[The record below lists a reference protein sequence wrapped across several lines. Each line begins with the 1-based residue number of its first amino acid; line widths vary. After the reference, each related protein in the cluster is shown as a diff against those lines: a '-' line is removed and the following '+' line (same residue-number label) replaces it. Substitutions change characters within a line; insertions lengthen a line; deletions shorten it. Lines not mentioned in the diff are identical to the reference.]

1 MIDMNDALALI
12 EKRREDSIVVPTM
25 TAGRGWGAI
34 SQDES
39 LDLPVSGAMGK
50 ASSIALGLCLA
61 QPDRKVVLFDGDGS
75 LVMNLGSMVTISGQA
90 PTNLYHFVL
99 ENDVYAITGGQPIPN
114 AGKFSFD
121 GLAAAS
127 GYASTFEF
135 DDFEEFAT
143 RIDEV
148 FDATG
153 PVFITLKTR
162 PEIMD
167 GPVDSRT
174 SARRTPQAAREL
186 HDTLNG

>member
-1 MIDMNDALALI
+1 
-12 EKRREDSIVVPTM
+12 
-25 TAGRGWGAI
+25 RGWGEI

-39 LDLPVSGAMGK
+39 LDLPVSGAMSK

-61 QPDRKVVLFDGDGS
+61 QPDRKVIVFDGDGS

-90 PTNLYHFVL
+90 PSNLYHFLL

-114 AGKFSFD
+114 AGATSFA
-121 GLAAAS
+121 GLAEAS
-127 GYASTFEF
+127 GYAATFEF

-148 FDATG
+148 FEAEG

-162 PEIMD
+162 PEIQG

>member
-1 MIDMNDALALI
+1 MIDMNDALELI
-12 EKRREDSIVVPTM
+12 EKRRGDAIVVPTM
-25 TAGRGWGAI
+25 TGGRGWGEI

-39 LDLPVSGAMGK
+39 LDLPVSGAMSK

-61 QPDRKVVLFDGDGS
+61 QPDRKVVVFDGDGS

-90 PTNLYHFVL
+90 PSNLYHFLL

-114 AGKFSFD
+114 AGVTSFA
-121 GLAAAS
+121 GLAEAS
-127 GYASTFEF
+127 GYAATFEF

-148 FDATG
+148 FEAEG
-153 PVFITLKTR
+153 PVFVTLKTR
-162 PEIMD
+162 PEIQ
-167 GPVDSRT
+167 GGSVDSRT
-174 SARRTPQAAREL
+174 SSRRTPQAAREL

>member
-12 EKRREDSIVVPTM
+12 EKRREDAIVVPTM
-25 TAGRGWGAI
+25 TAGRGWGEI
-34 SQDES
+34 RQDES
-39 LDLPVSGAMGK
+39 LDLPVSGAMSK

-61 QPDRKVVLFDGDGS
+61 QPDRKVIVFDGDGS

-90 PTNLYHFVL
+90 PSNLYHFLL

-114 AGKFSFD
+114 AGATSFA
-121 GLAAAS
+121 GLAEAS
-127 GYASTFEF
+127 GYAATFEF
-135 DDFEEFAT
+135 DDFEEFVT

-148 FDATG
+148 FEAEG

-162 PEIMD
+162 PEIQ
-167 GPVDSRT
+167 GGSVDSRT